1 MSELK
6 ITVDDFGC
14 HDGSCYLKG
23 KYRFK
28 GQHTN
33 GGCNCLDGL
42 KLDKSIEI
50 RKALMFRDAIIESQ
64 SAEIERLKADNA
76 RMREALEIISKG
88 MASISNEVNSRNLI
102 NFIKLAKQALKG
114 EG

>member
-76 RMREALEIISKG
+76 RMREALEMLKG
-88 MASISNEVNSRNLI
+88 NAEILTRLGEPDHLEV
-102 NFIKLAKQALKG
+102 IKICEQALKG